1 MIHQYINIVWL
12 KRDLR
17 ITDHA
22 PLQAAVRAEQPTILL
37 YCFEPDLMVHPN
49 YAMRHW
55 RFVWE
60 SLEDMQAALKPYGCQ
75 VLICH
80 NEVLP
85 VLRILQKEY
94 SIGQIFS
101 HQETGIKLTFDRD
114 IAVKKFCRNHH
125 IEWWEYDQDGV
136 IRGLKHRKKWVQY
149 WRSIITTDP
158 MVKVEMTHFQS
169 YEPLY
174 SVYKK
179 IKGEVL
185 PKAITTP
192 HPDFQKG
199 GASLAWRYL
208 RSFTEKRAEKYMQQ
222 ISKPA
227 LSRHS
232 CSRISPYLAVGCVSL
247 REAYQWA
254 KTAMNLPEVKW
265 QQKNFLSRLRW
276 RSHFMQ
282 KLESEWQLEFEPTN
296 KVLKVLDRQYNT
308 ELFAAWAEGCTG
320 VPMVDANMRC
330 LVATGFTNFRMRAML
345 VSFATFTLWQ
355 DWKPVSKHLARL
367 FLDFEP
373 GIHYGQMQM
382 QAGLT
387 GYNTLRIYNPYIQA
401 EKNDPN
407 GDFIRK
413 WLPELTNVPTPH
425 IFRPHLMTIMEQTF
439 YNCIIGKDYPQPIV
453 NVEENNRK
461 YRDHYWQYRSSP
473 AAKAMLPQILAL
485 HCIPNDGRSDAMW
498 E

>member
-1 MIHQYINIVWL
+1 MNQNINIVWL

-22 PLQAAVRAEQPTILL
+22 PIQMAIESGLPTILL
-37 YCFEPDLMVHPN
+37 YCFEPKLMAHPN
-49 YAMRHW
+49 YSPRHW
-55 RFVWE
+55 RFIWE
-60 SLEDMQAALKPYGCQ
+60 SLADMQRQLQPYGCQ

-80 NEVLP
+80 NEMLP
-85 VLRILQKEY
+85 VLRVFQEEY
-94 SIGQIFS
+94 GICQIFS
-101 HQETGIKLTFDRD
+101 HQEVGVKLTFDRD
-114 IAVKKFCRNHH
+114 VAVKTFCKKHD
-125 IEWWEYDQDGV
+125 IQWKEFDQDGV
-136 IRGLKHRKKWVQY
+136 IRGLKHRKNWVRY
-149 WRSIITTDP
+149 WRDTIVTHPVI
-158 MVKVEMTHFQS
+158 KVEMTHFQS
-169 YEPLY
+169 FEPLY
-174 SVYKK
+174 EIYKK
-179 IKGEVL
+179 IKGKPL

-192 HPDFQKG
+192 HKDFQKG
-199 GASLAWRYL
+199 GTSFAWRYL
-208 RSFTEKRAEKYMQQ
+208 RSFTEKRAAKYMQQ

-232 CSRISPYLAVGCVSL
+232 CSRISAHLAVGCVSL
-247 REAYQWA
+247 RETYQWT
-254 KTAMNLPEVKW
+254 KIAMNRPKLKW

-296 KVLKVLDRQYNT
+296 KVLKALDRGYDEQ
-308 ELFAAWAEGCTG
+308 LFSAWAEGRTG

-330 LVATGFTNFRMRAML
+330 LIETGFTNFRMRAML

-355 DWKPVSKHLARL
+355 DWKKVSKHLSRL

-401 EKNDPN
+401 EKNDIN

-413 WLPELTNVPTPH
+413 WLPELADVPTPN
-425 IFRPHLMTIMEQTF
+425 IFRPHLMTPMEQIF
-439 YNCIIGKDYPQPIV
+439 YDCIIGEKYPQPIV
-453 NVEENNRK
+453 NVEENNRI
-461 YRDHYWQYRSSP
+461 YRDHYWQYRNSP
-473 AAKAMLPQILAL
+473 ATKAVLPEILEL
-485 HCIPNDGRSDAMW
+485 HCIPNDGRSDAMR